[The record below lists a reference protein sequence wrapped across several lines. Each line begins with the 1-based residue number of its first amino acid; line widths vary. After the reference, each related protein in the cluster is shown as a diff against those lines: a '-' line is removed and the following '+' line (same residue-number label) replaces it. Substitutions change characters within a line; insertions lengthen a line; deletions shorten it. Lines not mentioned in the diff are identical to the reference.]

1 MSRKRSRTKKA
12 QPITEESL
20 RKFKVHDPQN
30 HRCVCFRCLRT
41 PGTYARLRY
50 EKIKARVD
58 KKFQPLVDA
67 IRASQ
72 QFTAKDFKAF
82 FPYNR

>member
-1 MSRKRSRTKKA
+1 MSKKRSCINKPGT
-12 QPITEESL
+12 ITQESL

-30 HRCVCFRCLRT
+30 YRCVCLRCLGT

-58 KKFQPLVDA
+58 KQLQPLVAA

-72 QFTAKDFKAF
+72 RFAAKDFKAF
-82 FPYNR
+82 FPYTR